1 MPDRQRIRGGWPV
14 KSVYPRF
21 NDFRVASYR
30 PLSYLSSVRPL
41 LAAMRK
47 RKAFSLMKPS
57 ASF

>member
-30 PLSYLSSVRPL
+30 AAL
-41 LAAMRK
+41 LFEQCATVVGGNAHT
-47 RKAFSLMKPS
+47 
-57 ASF
+57 